1 MDTACVEPRP
11 LYRPRD
17 PQASDLWRV
26 LDEHF
31 DSFQQVCDQR
41 YQAKYGY
48 WRPIIEPP
56 QADVIEEILKHCGLW
71 QSWSPRAPPKV
82 DELVLEVDA
91 ACSSRSI
98 DSPGPADESQ
108 ELTCVDID
116 SFQESF

>member
-1 MDTACVEPRP
+1 M
-11 LYRPRD
+11 
-17 PQASDLWRV
+17 
-26 LDEHF
+26 
-31 DSFQQVCDQR
+31 SFL
-41 YQAKYGY
+41 
-48 WRPIIEPP
+48 EPP

>member
-1 MDTACVEPRP
+1 M
-11 LYRPRD
+11 
-17 PQASDLWRV
+17 
-26 LDEHF
+26 
-31 DSFQQVCDQR
+31 SFL
-41 YQAKYGY
+41 
-48 WRPIIEPP
+48 EPP

-116 SFQESF
+116 SNSSPTSRCPNRFTCHDRPGAGVLFLPVRLGH